1 MINSPKSTETGT
13 SSSHDAPG
21 NPPVGNGPTGLSL
34 QEVIAERDR
43 LGKELTE
50 ARTEVMRLRCQA
62 EMLRR
67 EWFTAK
73 LQEEEYRKYI
83 RKLTGEDPYI
93 DPQEILETEKNGLTM
108 AQILAE
114 MEQEASSNSGE
125 G

>member
-1 MINSPKSTETGT
+1 MVNSTESRESGT
-13 SSSHDAPG
+13 PSSYDVSGNLMLGKGLPG
-21 NPPVGNGPTGLSL
+21 PSL
-34 QEVIAERDR
+34 EAVLAERDR

-50 ARTEVMRLRCQA
+50 ARAEVMRLRCQA
-62 EMLRR
+62 EMLRQ

-83 RKLTGEDPYI
+83 RKLTGEDPYVN
-93 DPQEILETEKNGLTM
+93 PQEILEAEKNGLTM

-114 MEQEASSNSGE
+114 MENETASNSGE